1 MEFNYQMNAQM
12 DAQKKYEMMK
22 QNPMMQNPMIQN
34 PMMQNPMMQNPMM
47 PNSMMPNPMIN
58 MNEQNNFFNHDL
70 TNKMDNLF
78 IENQGYNNNGYMAMK
93 QNQIEKK
100 TILMLFSEI
109 MICMKKYSH

>member
-12 DAQKKYEMMK
+12 DAQKKYEMM
-22 QNPMMQNPMIQN
+22 
-34 PMMQNPMMQNPMM
+34 MQNPMMQ
-47 PNSMMPNPMIN
+47 NPMIN
-58 MNEQNNFFNHDL
+58 MNEQNNFYNYDL

-100 TILMLFSEI
+100 TFLMLFSELVV
-109 MICMKKYSH
+109 CGEGNSRWCKRFQMKK

>member
-1 MEFNYQMNAQM
+1 MEYNYQMNAQM
-12 DAQKKYEMMK
+12 DAQKKYEM
-22 QNPMMQNPMIQN
+22 
-34 PMMQNPMMQNPMM
+34 MMQNPMM